1 MKQFFSNV
9 EELMYYFR
17 TYGYEQY
24 LKNGQSMD
32 NINSNELL
40 RTTYDGYKILQD
52 KVIEYLKVEKQIEKD
67 LDQKFNLYR
76 KEKNEMLLTKIRI
89 EIDFNRL
96 RIKVYRH
103 FIDSIIWVLFG
114 GRRELIARFTT
125 ESDTNFNMDDAGFLS
140 SLEYVRDINKD
151 PLKITI
157 LTDISINV
165 HIGDVI
171 ILSQEERQ
179 VVEVKSGKQNM
190 IAQELFNFYEV
201 NELDPKTR
209 IANIDD
215 KKFKT
220 QMERMQNQKE
230 KMSKLVNL
238 LETGKG
244 KHPVKDIQTV
254 TIHDSF
260 YEEETFH
267 NIILKLYSESK
278 DKKWAYDCIE
288 GMVHIGVYRKDW
300 RFKKGFE
307 TLTKA
312 NNNYQV
318 YDIRKCMDIL
328 AEPLFCKPFPDE
340 MIMDILTGEIII
352 LLGIDYDAFIHWY
365 NEFSDTPLRW
375 STKKEL
381 SKIRDDKTIDI
392 SGIVIRENQAIIHQL
407 TDNLTGFIGYGLV
420 FRILLDHNK
429 PLIQILNRV
438 IVNNKRVN
446 DESINTPN
454 PGD

>member
-1 MKQFFSNV
+1 MKQFFKNV

-24 LKNGQSMD
+24 LKNGHSMD
-32 NINSNELL
+32 NINYNELL

-67 LDQKFNLYR
+67 LDQNYIECR
-76 KEKNEMLLTKIRI
+76 KVKDKIKLTKMRM
-89 EIDFNRL
+89 EIDLNRI

-103 FIDSIIWVLFG
+103 FIDSIIWVIFA

-125 ESDTNFNMDDAGFLS
+125 ESDTNFNLDDAGFLS
-140 SLEYVRDINKD
+140 SLEYVQDINKN
-151 PLKITI
+151 PLRIAI

-165 HIGDVI
+165 HIGDILI
-171 ILSQEERQ
+171 ISDKEMQI
-179 VVEVKSGKQNM
+179 VEMKSGKQNM

-215 KKFKT
+215 KKFKS
-220 QMERMQNQKE
+220 QMERMLNQDE
-230 KMSKLVNL
+230 KVSKLVNL
-238 LETGKG
+238 LEKGKG
-244 KHPVKDIQTV
+244 KHPKNENLTV

-260 YEEETFH
+260 YQEETFH

-318 YDIRKCMDIL
+318 YDIRKCMDML

-375 STKKEL
+375 STRKEL
-381 SKIRDDKTIDI
+381 SKIRDDKTIDT
-392 SGIVIRENQAIIHQL
+392 SGIVIRDNQTIIYQL
-407 TDNLTGFIGYGLV
+407 TDNLTGFIGYSLV

-438 IVNNKRVN
+438 IVDNKRVN
-446 DESINTPN
+446 DESINTPT
-454 PGD
+454 PDD